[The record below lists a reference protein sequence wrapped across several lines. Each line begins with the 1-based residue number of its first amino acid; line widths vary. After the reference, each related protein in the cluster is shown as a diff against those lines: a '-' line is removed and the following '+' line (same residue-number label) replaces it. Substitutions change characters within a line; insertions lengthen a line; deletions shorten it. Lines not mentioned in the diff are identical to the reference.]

1 MTQPEPVTILLAEQ
15 LALVRDGLAAL
26 CALRPHWHVVA
37 QCGDGAEAL
46 DQIGELRPDIAILD
60 LHLPNLYCLEVVRRM
75 QEQGLSTRSIVLSD
89 RQDRKTVME
98 ALRTGASGLVLKSG
112 PGSEFLE
119 AIRMVAEGGVF
130 VSPTIEVGRM
140 FTTKSKQ
147 GPEDPIDSLSAREYQ
162 VFSLLIDGMRAKE
175 IAGRLDLSPK
185 TVDTYRASM
194 MRKLDIHDVAGLV
207 KFAIQ
212 RKLIAM

>member
-1 MTQPEPVTILLAEQ
+1 MNQPTPVTILLAEQ

-26 CALRPHWHVVA
+26 CALRPEWHVVA
-37 QCGDGAEAL
+37 QSADGADAF
-46 DQIGELRPDIAILD
+46 DRICALRPDVAVLD
-60 LHLPNLYCLEVVRRM
+60 LHLPNLYCLELVRRM
-75 QEQGLSTRSIVLSD
+75 QDRGLATKPIVLSD

-98 ALRTGASGLVLKSG
+98 ALRTGASGFVLKSC
-112 PGSEFLE
+112 PGAEFLE
-119 AIRMVAEGGVF
+119 AIRMVSEGGVF
-130 VSPTIEVGRM
+130 VSPSIEVGRM
-140 FTTKSKQ
+140 FTTKTKHA
-147 GPEDPIDSLSAREYQ
+147 PEDPIESLSAREYQ

-194 MRKLDIHDVAGLV
+194 MRKLDIHDLAGLV

-212 RKLIAM
+212 KKLIAM